1 MEGTLQDESDF
12 CKSSVILM
20 IECFLLSMFRF
31 NYDPTVQVPA
41 KDYAH
46 VPVSGKD
53 RYKFFRRPIIPFLQ
67 QVPPDV
73 LLQSSK
79 LVTTVN

>member
-1 MEGTLQDESDF
+1 MMSIF
-12 CKSSVILM
+12 FPFVY
-20 IECFLLSMFRF
+20 FFRF
-31 NYDPTVQVPA
+31 NYDPTVQVPP
-41 KDYAH
+41 KEHPH

-79 LVTTVN
+79 LVSMILQASFPF